1 LEIGPEHE
9 KTFLT
14 KGTLQKSILQKIV
27 INKLVKIYREGTLIT
42 PTDSTDKITE

>member
-14 KGTLQKSILQKIV
+14 KDTLQKSMLQKIV
-27 INKLVKIYREGTLIT
+27 INKLVKIYRKGKLIT
-42 PTDSTDKITE
+42 PTNSTKKITE